1 VLWIYMGYQSWG
13 LRSHSTRPLD
23 KMASLSLLGA
33 ERAEKTCERERR
45 GERGLRPTVNR
56 SNRSKTTGTV

>member
-1 VLWIYMGYQSWG
+1 MDVHGVSWG

-23 KMASLSLLGA
+23 KMTSLSLLGA
-33 ERAEKTCERERR
+33 ERTEKTCERERR

-56 SNRSKTTGTV
+56 RNRSQTTGTV